1 MKIIGIMPVYE
12 DADWLEWAVKG
23 IIDFVDLLVISEG
36 HMGPPYHFWGNRSRD
51 DTLIVLRKLQAYYK
65 DKIVVINNCSTWL
78 RHWHSGEARTYNK
91 VLKLLKNKG
100 LLLEGN
106 WLFTVDSDEFY
117 TNRQLCT
124 IRNTL
129 ESTHKDFYNVHSRMF
144 VYNFKYFFPTTHGRL
159 IRITDGMFF
168 KPGHVPCYPDG
179 SMYISLG
186 AGYLLEDEPMFHY
199 SFVRPNERMLKR
211 IKMEFLAR
219 MYKPE
224 VFNWFNKVYMK
235 WSEENAEEIYRLNE
249 EITGN
254 TGFLFAGRSSKL
266 QEYTGIHP
274 EFLDDH
280 PYRRINDLRES
291 QNNCQ
296 AKITFSLFF
305 LRLFQDFGASIKA
318 LLRKVPGLR
327 NKN

>member
-1 MKIIGIMPVYE
+1 VKIVGMLPVYE
-12 DADWLEWAVKG
+12 EADWVEWAVEG
-23 IIDFVDLLVISEG
+23 IIDFVDFLVIAEG
-36 HMGPPYHFWGNRSRD
+36 YQGPPYHFRGNRSRD
-51 DTLIVLRKLQAYYK
+51 GTLDILRKLKSRYPG
-65 DKIVVINNCSTWL
+65 KIKFIKCAWG
-78 RHWHSGEARTYNK
+78 WHVNHGKARTHNR
-91 VLKLLKNKG
+91 VLNTIAKCG
-100 LLLEGN
+100 LLEENN
-106 WLFTVDSDEFY
+106 WYFLVDSDEFY
-117 TNRQLCT
+117 TKEQLSE
-124 IRNTL
+124 IRKVIENTD
-129 ESTHKDFYNVHSRMF
+129 KDLLIVHDRMF
-144 VYNFKYFFPTTHGRL
+144 VYNFYYFIPATHGRL
-159 IRITDGMFF
+159 IRITKDMFF
-168 KPGHVPCYPDG
+168 KPAQFPCYSNG
-179 SMYISLG
+179 TTYASQTEKV
-186 AGYLLEDEPMFHY
+186 GYVLEDEPMFHY
-199 SFVRPNERMLKR
+199 SFVRPNERMIKR

-296 AKITFSLFF
+296 AKITSSLFF
-305 LRLFQDFGASIKA
+305 LRLFQNFGAGIKA